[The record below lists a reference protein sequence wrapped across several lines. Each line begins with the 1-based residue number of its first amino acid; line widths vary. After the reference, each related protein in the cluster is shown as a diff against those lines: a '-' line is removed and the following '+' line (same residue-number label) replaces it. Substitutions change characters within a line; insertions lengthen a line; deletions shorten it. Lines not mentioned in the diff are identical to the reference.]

1 VKEQLAQ
8 LHLQQGDRQAEQG
21 EENIP
26 ARPELAAQELTSAL
40 DHFQEAQ
47 RLDPENGEIPP
58 RIEKVQAQLPELLVQ
73 LGQKEQ
79 EAAENAEPRS
89 PEQAVAHL
97 ENAETSFDRAQEI
110 SPENGAAKEGQQQV
124 QEALA
129 RLRQQLAEQANKGQQ
144 PGQEPPKQPGE
155 SFEAM
160 LSKFKPRKEQERV
173 NARPN
178 RGEKYEQEREKGF
191 RNW

>member
-40 DHFQEAQ
+40 DHLQEAQ

-79 EAAENAEPRS
+79 EAAENAEARS
-89 PEQAVAHL
+89 AEQAVAHL

-110 SPENGAAKEGQQQV
+110 SPENGEAKEGQQQV